1 MEISRDDTE
10 QPSDSAKQARYDKDI
25 YELKLY
31 VVANNRK
38 SQLAF
43 DNLKGICYKYLAG
56 KCHIEVIDLIKNPG
70 LAREDQIIAIPTLM
84 RKNYPGRKIVG
95 DLSNQEKVLEILD
108 LRISNPMGVINE
120 KGFVEK
126 TSAGESKA
134 RIIGSKNSKDDLQPY
149 ISSDFRSG
157 YPKARINRH
166 FVVHSPY

>member
-1 MEISRDDTE
+1 MDDTE

-43 DNLKGICYKYLAG
+43 DNLKEICYKYLAG

-84 RKNYPGRKIVG
+84 RKNYPGKKIVG
-95 DLSNQEKVLEILD
+95 DLSNQKKALEILD
-108 LRISNPMGVINE
+108 LRISNPMGVISE
-120 KGFVEK
+120 KGFVKK
-126 TSAGESKA
+126 TSAGESKV
-134 RIIGSKNSKDDLQPY
+134 RIVGSKNSKDDLQPY
-149 ISSDFRSG
+149 IGSDFCSDH
-157 YPKARINRH
+157 PKACINRH
-166 FVVHSPY
+166 SFVHNPH